1 MSKLGI
7 KEIILGVVAGA
18 VILLTLAS
26 LLSIQSLRGD
36 LLDFNT
42 LLESEVAAQRQSD
55 RINIEFKRQVQEWK
69 NVLIRGHGDK
79 NRNKYWG
86 KFQKQELVV
95 ANLSG
100 ELEQLLAFKPSLQS
114 KVNQFIQSH
123 KTMGQAYRQGFQQ
136 FVDSGYDHKVGDVA
150 VKGIDRAPS
159 KQLDELSAEINKTA
173 KQQAETVIS
182 SSKSVVMLAL
192 AATIAMSIMVLLCSY
207 VILNREILKPLQ
219 NSAATIFR
227 LSEGDLSHNTKA
239 EGRGEIGLINQ
250 ATAELSKQFRQLVSS
265 INQTSDSLYQAS
277 VDLNQQ
283 SDQQNQAINEQLR
296 DTSTAAKEV
305 GAMAESANQASDI
318 AQATASMTDE
328 TLQQAKTGAE
338 SVSNVNQL
346 MRALHQDISNVDTE
360 VSTLSERVIRVDE
373 VMTVIVGI
381 AEQTNLLALNAAI
394 EAARAGEQGRG
405 FAVVADEV
413 RNLAQKTQQSTEE
426 IASILDD
433 LRKGSESSVEAM
445 RVGQEKTEQVVQQ
458 ISNLSELWQSMSG
471 SITDIAGKNQ
481 TITHTAEQQTQV
493 SKEIANFI
501 EGLNKNAIKQE
512 KQALN
517 HKESSQQ
524 LISISNGLKE
534 KMGAFSV

>member
-1 MSKLGI
+1 MNKLGI
-7 KEIILGVVAGA
+7 KEIILGVVASA
-18 VILLTLAS
+18 VILLTTAS

-36 LLDFNT
+36 LLDFNS
-42 LLESEVAAQRQSD
+42 LLESEIAAQRQVD

-86 KFQKQELVV
+86 KFIKQESAVS
-95 ANLSG
+95 NLSK
-100 ELEQLLAFKPSLQS
+100 ELEQLLAFKPALQS
-114 KVNQFIQSH
+114 KVSLFIESH
-123 KTMGQAYRQGFQQ
+123 RIMGQAYREGFTQ
-136 FVDSGYDHKVGDVA
+136 FTDSGYDHKVGDVA

-159 KQLDELSAEINKTA
+159 KQLDEISSSIKIIA
-173 KQQAETVIS
+173 KQQADTVIT
-182 SSKSVVMLAL
+182 SSKSVVILAL
-192 AATIAMSIMVLLCSY
+192 AATIIMSVIVLLSSY

-219 NSAATIFR
+219 SSAATIFR
-227 LSEGDLSHNTKA
+227 LSEGDLSPQPKA

-250 ATAELSKQFRQLVSS
+250 ATAELTNQFRQLVSS
-265 INQTSDSLYQAS
+265 INQTSESLYKAS
-277 VDLNQQ
+277 ADLSQQ
-283 SDQQNQAINEQLR
+283 SDQQNLAITEQLR

-318 AQATASMTDE
+318 AHATASMTDD
-328 TLQQAKTGAE
+328 TLQQAKSGAE

-346 MRALHQDISNVDTE
+346 MRALHLDISNVDTE

-373 VMTVIVGI
+373 VMSVIVGI

-394 EAARAGEQGRG
+394 EAARAGEQGKG

-458 ISNLSELWQSMSG
+458 ISDLSDLWQTMSG

-481 TITHTAEQQTQV
+481 TITHTAEQQTKV
-493 SKEIANFI
+493 SKEIASFI
-501 EGLNKNAIKQE
+501 AGLNKNAIKQE
-512 KQALN
+512 KQAQN

-524 LISISNGLKE
+524 LVELSNGLKE
-534 KMGAFSV
+534 KMGAFTI

>member
-1 MSKLGI
+1 MNKLGI
-7 KEIILGVVAGA
+7 KEIILGVVASA
-18 VILLTLAS
+18 VILLTTAS

-36 LLDFNT
+36 LLDFNS
-42 LLESEVAAQRQSD
+42 LLESEIAAQRQVD

-86 KFQKQELVV
+86 KFIKQESAVS
-95 ANLSG
+95 NLSK
-100 ELEQLLAFKPSLQS
+100 ELEQLLAFKPALQS
-114 KVNQFIQSH
+114 KVSQFIESH
-123 KTMGQAYRQGFQQ
+123 RIMGQAYREGFTQ
-136 FVDSGYDHKVGDVA
+136 FTDSGYDHKVGDVA

-159 KQLDELSAEINKTA
+159 KQLDEISSSIKIVA
-173 KQQAETVIS
+173 KQQADTVIT
-182 SSKSVVMLAL
+182 SSKSVVILAL
-192 AATIAMSIMVLLCSY
+192 AATIIMSVIVLLSSY

-219 NSAATIFR
+219 SSAATIFR
-227 LSEGDLSHNTKA
+227 LSEGDLSPQPKA

-250 ATAELSKQFRQLVSS
+250 ATAELTNQFRQLVSS
-265 INQTSDSLYQAS
+265 INQTSESLYKAS
-277 VDLNQQ
+277 ADLSQQ
-283 SDQQNQAINEQLR
+283 SDQQNLAITEQLR

-318 AQATASMTDE
+318 AHATASMTDD
-328 TLQQAKTGAE
+328 TLQQAKSGAE

-346 MRALHQDISNVDTE
+346 MRALHLDISNVDTE

-373 VMTVIVGI
+373 VMSVIVGI

-394 EAARAGEQGRG
+394 EAARAGEQGKG

-458 ISNLSELWQSMSG
+458 ISDLSDLWQTMSG

-481 TITHTAEQQTQV
+481 TITHTAEQQTKV
-493 SKEIANFI
+493 SKEIASFI
-501 EGLNKNAIKQE
+501 AGLNKNAIKQE
-512 KQALN
+512 KQAQN

-524 LISISNGLKE
+524 LVELSNGLKE
-534 KMGAFSV
+534 KMGAFTI